1 MVARIKEESPSLVDA
16 DAIIDSKA
24 FALPNLSVQLAMN
37 ALSDGDSD
45 SSALFN
51 QVNNNKLVEI
61 GTHVGSAFSQ
71 SMKSITMLEKALWEG
86 DIIPPVHPGAQTC
99 LAELVSDKRALGDV
113 MGNVDALVDE
123 HESIAGDI
131 AAVGGTAAAANILST
146 QVDSVVDSLSRQVR
160 AVAVDSAT
168 HFKAEVVG
176 VKADISSLD
185 RNLAAFKVETA
196 DTITSAVNDLRSN
209 MSMLKNRILKVES
222 GGGLYSSSSARR
234 LTVDGTEGFF
244 PVW

>member
-1 MVARIKEESPSLVDA
+1 
-16 DAIIDSKA
+16 
-24 FALPNLSVQLAMN
+24 
-37 ALSDGDSD
+37 
-45 SSALFN
+45 
-51 QVNNNKLVEI
+51 
-61 GTHVGSAFSQ
+61 
-71 SMKSITMLEKALWEG
+71 MLEKALWEG
-86 DIIPPVHPGAQTC
+86 DIVPPVHPGVQTC
-99 LAELVSDKRALGDV
+99 LAKLVSDKRALGDV
-113 MGNVDALVDE
+113 MGNVVALVDE
-123 HESIAGDI
+123 NESIAGDI

-160 AVAVDSAT
+160 AVAVDPAT
-168 HFKAEVVG
+168 HFKAEVVD

-196 DTITSAVNDLRSN
+196 DTITSAVNGLRSN

-244 PVW
+244 SCVVTFP